1 MNVDVMYF
9 ILVFKD
15 FKCNDFIKIC
25 YFVVV
30 ENNMLIE

>member
-15 FKCNDFIKIC
+15 FKCNDFIEIC
-25 YFVVV
+25 YIV